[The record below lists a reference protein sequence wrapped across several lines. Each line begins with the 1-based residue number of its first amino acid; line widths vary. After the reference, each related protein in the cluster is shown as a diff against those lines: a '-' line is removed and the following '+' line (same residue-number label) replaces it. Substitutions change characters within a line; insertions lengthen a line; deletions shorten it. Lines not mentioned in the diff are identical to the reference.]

1 MNYKINYNIN
11 EGIDLIEVLSALS
24 HALDITEGQKRG
36 HSFRTAFLAI
46 ELGKK
51 LNLNQNEIFDL
62 YCASLLKDSGCS
74 SNASRVYKTFDAD
87 DLTSKYNVKFID
99 WSNFYVNIG
108 FSYIFI

>member
-24 HALDITEGQKRG
+24 HALDITEGQRRG

-51 LNLNQNEIFDL
+51 LNLNQSDIFDL
-62 YCASLLKDSGCS
+62 YCAGLLKDSGCS
-74 SNASRVYKTFDAD
+74 FSAYRVYKTFDAD
-87 DLTSKYNVKFID
+87 DLTSKYMLNLL
-99 WSNFYVNIG
+99 IG
-108 FSYIFI
+108 LIFMNLLNLL